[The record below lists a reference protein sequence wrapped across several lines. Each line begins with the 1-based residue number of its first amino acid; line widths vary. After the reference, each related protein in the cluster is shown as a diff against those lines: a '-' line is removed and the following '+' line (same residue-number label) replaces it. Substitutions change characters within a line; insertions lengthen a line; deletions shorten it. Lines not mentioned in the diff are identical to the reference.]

1 MSVSVCG
8 YDQVAL
14 VAVTTE
20 TLLGVATPSMVAVL
34 PPPPLEPP
42 EPPAPPEEPPVEEFT
57 ALSEPP
63 PHAASIAT
71 NVARPSALPNARA
84 IHVIE

>member
-1 MSVSVCG
+1 MSVSGCG
-8 YDQVAL
+8 RNQFAL

-34 PPPPLEPP
+34 PPPEPP
-42 EPPAPPEEPPVEEFT
+42 EPPEEPPLEESA

>member
-34 PPPPLEPP
+34 PPPPL